1 MAMPLDDPTE
11 VLLAADRLPPT
22 ARDREC
28 ERLAQAL
35 IDSGTVPAWEVPA
48 DGVDRAVGIC
58 ADMYWRR
65 RHLAVPSVTTAR
77 DCAEWVWRQVHPA
90 AREAVCERWALGY
103 AFITRNTVDSASDLA
118 SATATLVIDAG
129 TPFVPY
135 FCLLYHSGKLRTN
148 FAPHELLLV
157 LDQSPLAVAAA
168 AYTTAPVITALRA
181 FAAFLTGDDAAAL
194 GHLDTAWDHPE
205 RTRATIDICLHGIW
219 AARSGLRH
227 GPLLRD
233 RAVQAVAAY
242 PRDAVFHARLA
253 AGLRLVGAH
262 EAALDTIDQALRLL
276 PAHGA
281 RSSHNLL
288 QDQLLRERELIVAG
302 HTLTASISG
311 QQPSPDGEPA
321 GLIHRYQVF
330 LAVTVIVGIAAVC
343 TAGGGALLLTAGEL
357 SLPKRMAGAFMLML
371 SAGVIVSLLL
381 VGNRMLRTDHKGEPE
396 DD

>member
-1 MAMPLDDPTE
+1 MPLDDPVE
-11 VLLAADRLPPT
+11 ALLTADRLPPRE
-22 ARDREC
+22 RDRTC
-28 ERLAQAL
+28 ERLAQTL
-35 IDSGTVPAWEVPA
+35 IDSGTVPAWNVPA
-48 DGVDRAVGIC
+48 DGADRAVGVC

-77 DCAEWVWRQVHPA
+77 ECAEWVWRQVHPA

-103 AFITRNTVDSASDLA
+103 AFITRDTVDSASDLA
-118 SATATLVIDAG
+118 DTTAALVTTAD
-129 TPFVPY
+129 TPFLPY
-135 FCLLYHSGKLRTN
+135 FCLLYHCGKLRAN
-148 FAPHELLLV
+148 FTSYELLLV

-194 GHLDTAWDHPE
+194 GHLDTAWNHPA
-205 RTRATIDICLHGIW
+205 RTRAAIDICLHGIW
-219 AARSGLRH
+219 AARHSPRH

-233 RAVQAVAAY
+233 RAAQAVATH
-242 PRDAVFHARLA
+242 PDDAVFHARLA

-262 EAALDTIDQALRLL
+262 EAALDAIDRALRLL
-276 PAHGA
+276 PARGA

-288 QDQLLRERELIVAG
+288 QDQLLRERELIVTG

-311 QQPSPDGEPA
+311 QQPSPDGELA

-330 LAVTVIVGIAAVC
+330 LAVIVIVGIAAVC

-357 SLPKRMAGAFMLML
+357 SLPKRMVGAFSLIL
-371 SAGVIVSLLL
+371 SAGMLVSLFL
-381 VGNRMLRTDHKGEPE
+381 VRNRMLHTDHKGEPE